1 MDNFLVGERRSLEF
15 HTVVLDLLRD
25 HPNLIERARQALA
38 KTRAGHPNPDGVLDR
53 WRTLL
58 DGTPEAMAPALLA
71 DDPAGGLLRAS
82 SPFNGLFSIEE
93 RNAVW
98 QRVGLRQFARL
109 FLDAADD
116 LALSAAELARIVG
129 IAAEELEDWRRNPP
143 QTLAASTLERLKQLV
158 SVQRS
163 LAALLRQRADRHAW
177 LRGDNN
183 ILGARPIDLLLGGD
197 VVRVRDHLATHAVN
211 QADPRDLPVF

>member
-71 DDPAGGLLRAS
+71 DDPAGGLLRAN

-129 IAAEELEDWRRNPP
+129 IAAEELEDWRRNPAADP
-143 QTLAASTLERLKQLV
+143 GRLDAGAAETARLGAAQPRRPVASARRPPRLAARRQ
-158 SVQRS
+158 QHPRRPPDRP
-163 LAALLRQRADRHAW
+163 AAGR
-177 LRGDNN
+177 
-183 ILGARPIDLLLGGD
+183 
-197 VVRVRDHLATHAVN
+197 
-211 QADPRDLPVF
+211 